1 MATFTPPSDHLC
13 PSSPPPTALLA
24 PIRRWIDRIEI
35 HTPRQAHWICK
46 LIPCTCPFER
56 EFTLF
61 GHFFH
66 TPPLCELNPFYN
78 EFVFLR
84 FRALSYLSDVC
95 GEDVEKYI
103 C

>member
-1 MATFTPPSDHLC
+1 MATTPPQSTSQLPRPD
-13 PSSPPPTALLA
+13 LLA

-35 HTPRQAHWICK
+35 RSPRLAHLICK
-46 LIPCTCPFER
+46 LIPCTCPFEHQ
-56 EFTLF
+56 FSIF

-84 FRALSYLSDVC
+84 FRALNYLADR
-95 GEDVEKYI
+95 GENVEKYI

>member
-13 PSSPPPTALLA
+13 PSPPRTRPLLDS
-24 PIRRWIDRIEI
+24 IRHWIDGIEV
-35 HTPRQAHWICK
+35 RSSRLAHLICK

-56 EFTLF
+56 KFSLF
-61 GHFFH
+61 GFNFH
-66 TPPLCELNPFYN
+66 TPPLCEINPFYN

-95 GEDVEKYI
+95 GENVDKYI

>member
-1 MATFTPPSDHLC
+1 MATFTPPSNHLGP
-13 PSSPPPTALLA
+13 PSSPSATILD
-24 PIRRWIDRIEI
+24 PIRRWIDGIEVS
-35 HTPRQAHWICK
+35 TPRLAHLLCK
-46 LIPCTCPFER
+46 LIPCTCPFEHK
-56 EFTLF
+56 FTVL
-61 GHFFH
+61 GYGFH
-66 TPPLCELNPFYN
+66 TPPLCEINPFYN

>member
-1 MATFTPPSDHLC
+1 MATLTPAKQSTPTLPRSDRL
-13 PSSPPPTALLA
+13 T
-24 PIRRWIDRIEI
+24 PIRHWIDRIDVRS
-35 HTPRQAHWICK
+35 PRLAHLICT
-46 LIPCTCPFER
+46 LIPCTCPFEHKV
-56 EFTLF
+56 TLF
-61 GHFFH
+61 GYGFH

-95 GEDVEKYI
+95 GENVEKYI

>member
-1 MATFTPPSDHLC
+1 MATSNPA
-13 PSSPPPTALLA
+13 SPFSQSNVLT
-24 PIRRWIDRIEI
+24 PIRHWIDRIEI
-35 HTPRQAHWICK
+35 RSAWFAHLICK
-46 LIPCTCPFER
+46 LIPCTCPFEHK
-56 EFTLF
+56 FTLF
-61 GHFFH
+61 GYSFH

-95 GEDVEKYI
+95 GQDVSKYI

>member
-1 MATFTPPSDHLC
+1 MATLTPPNQ
-13 PSSPPPTALLA
+13 PTSVLSRINLLT

-35 HTPRQAHWICK
+35 RSPRLAHLICH
-46 LIPCTCPFER
+46 LIPCTCPFEHR
-56 EFTLF
+56 FTLF
-61 GHFFH
+61 GYGFH

-78 EFVFLR
+78 EFVSLR

>member
-1 MATFTPPSDHLC
+1 MATLTPPNQ
-13 PSSPPPTALLA
+13 PTSALSRTDLLT
-24 PIRRWIDRIEI
+24 PIRHWIDRIDVRS
-35 HTPRQAHWICK
+35 PRLAHLICK
-46 LIPCTCPFER
+46 LIPCTCPFEHK
-56 EFTLF
+56 FTLF
-61 GHFFH
+61 GYGFH

-95 GEDVEKYI
+95 GENVEKYI